1 MKTILDLSNVKAYQ
15 YFMESENYCNIS
27 FLVYINF
34 KKILEYV
41 ESTVGNN
48 ELKTIL
54 KDSKKKPSAFEN
66 VNHTILMKKD
76 GMYAYRPIQMVNPYL
91 YYLLV
96 KILTNK
102 GNWAELKK
110 RFEEFKV
117 SQVEVAS
124 IPKIKGEKDKSH
136 QAATVTSWWEN
147 VEQRSIEL
155 ALKYRYMFVTDITNC
170 YASMYTHTIAWAL
183 MGKEEAKKKIQAK
196 GLLGNVIDHYIQGMQ
211 FGQTNGIPQGS
222 VLFDFIAEIILGYAD
237 KQLADKLTA
246 NGIEKYTIL
255 RYRDDYRIFSNS
267 KDELEKIAFFLQ
279 EVLTE
284 LNLQLNTK
292 KTVLTEDVVT
302 DSIKK
307 DKVWYVTNIP
317 IFRKR
322 QKKIYSLGSCLQ
334 QEALYIHQFAKKY
347 PNSGTVVKLLT
358 LYARRLRNR
367 TVSND
372 EALVL
377 ISMFADIAMDSPKG
391 YKIVLMIISKL
402 LQKFSTTAER
412 KEIVNDLYV
421 KFERLP
427 NIGELQIWLQHI
439 TYKMPDS
446 IAYTE
451 PICQIVAG
459 IADVKLWNLEW
470 VANEYKENF
479 PMSSICTN
487 WIRDSFTPVIDI
499 DEISLFDY

>member
-27 FLVYINF
+27 FPVYINF

-41 ESTVGNN
+41 ESTDGNN

-76 GMYAYRPIQMVNPYL
+76 GMYAYRPIQMANPYL

-102 GNWAELKK
+102 GNWSELKK

-117 SQVEVAS
+117 SQIEVAS

-183 MGKEEAKKKIQAK
+183 IGKEEAKEKIQAK

-307 DKVWYVTNIP
+307 DKVWYVTNIL
-317 IFRKR
+317 RKR

-358 LYARRLRNR
+358 LYACRLRNR

>member
-1 MKTILDLSNVKAYQ
+1 
-15 YFMESENYCNIS
+15 MEPENYCNVS
-27 FLVYINF
+27 FPVYISF

-41 ESTVGNN
+41 ERKVGNN
-48 ELKTIL
+48 ELNAIL

-76 GMYAYRPIQMVNPYL
+76 GMYAYRPIQIANPYL

-96 KILTNK
+96 RILTNK
-102 GNWAELKK
+102 GNWATLKK
-110 RFEEFKV
+110 RFEDLKV
-117 SQVEVAS
+117 FQIEVAS
-124 IPKIKGEKDKSH
+124 IPKVKGKKDKSH
-136 QAATVTSWWEN
+136 QAASVTFWWEN

-155 ALKYRYMFVTDITNC
+155 ALKYRYMFITDITNC

-183 MGKEEAKKKIQAK
+183 MGKEEAKEKNQAK
-196 GLLGNVIDHYIQGMQ
+196 GLLGNLIDRYIQGMQ

-222 VLFDFIAEIILGYAD
+222 VLFDFIAEMILCYAD
-237 KQLADKLTA
+237 KRLADKLAA

-255 RYRDDYRIFSNS
+255 RYRDDYRVFSNS

-279 EVLTE
+279 EVLTD

-292 KTVLTEDVVT
+292 KTTLTEDLVT

-317 IFRKR
+317 LFRKR
-322 QKKIYSLGSCLQ
+322 QKKIYSLGSCLL

-347 PNSGTVVKLLT
+347 PNSGTIIRLLM

-367 TVSND
+367 MVSKD

-377 ISMFADIAMDSPKG
+377 ISMFADMAMDSPKG
-391 YKIVLMIISKL
+391 YKIILMIISKL
-402 LQKFSTTAER
+402 LQKFSTTTER
-412 KEIVNDLYV
+412 KEIVNDLYN

-439 TYKMPDS
+439 TYKMPDTIS
-446 IAYTE
+446 YTE
-451 PICQIVAG
+451 PICQIVTG
-459 IADVKLWNLEW
+459 VKDVKLWNLEW
-470 VANEYKENF
+470 VADEYKEEF
-479 PMSSICTN
+479 SLSSICTD

>member
-27 FLVYINF
+27 FPVYINF

-76 GMYAYRPIQMVNPYL
+76 GMYAYRPIQMANPYL

-117 SQVEVAS
+117 SQIEVAS

-183 MGKEEAKKKIQAK
+183 IGKEEAKEKIQAK

-358 LYARRLRNR
+358 LYTRRLRNR

-377 ISMFADIAMDSPKG
+377 ISSKSPLARMA
-391 YKIVLMIISKL
+391 V
-402 LQKFSTTAER
+402 
-412 KEIVNDLYV
+412 
-421 KFERLP
+421 
-427 NIGELQIWLQHI
+427 
-439 TYKMPDS
+439 
-446 IAYTE
+446 
-451 PICQIVAG
+451 PI
-459 IADVKLWNLEW
+459 
-470 VANEYKENF
+470 
-479 PMSSICTN
+479 
-487 WIRDSFTPVIDI
+487 
-499 DEISLFDY
+499 

>member
-1 MKTILDLSNVKAYQ
+1 MKTILDLSNVKAYR
-15 YFMESENYCNIS
+15 YFMEPENYCNVSFPIYIS
-27 FLVYINF
+27 F

-41 ESTVGNN
+41 EKSVGNN
-48 ELKTIL
+48 ELKVIL
-54 KDSKKKPSAFEN
+54 KDSRKGMPSAFEN
-66 VNHTILMKKD
+66 VNHTLLMKKD
-76 GMYAYRPIQMVNPYL
+76 GMYAYRPIQIANPYL

-96 KILTNK
+96 RILTK
-102 GNWAELKK
+102 DGNWKKLKK

-117 SQVEVAS
+117 PQIEVAS
-124 IPKIKGEKDKSH
+124 IPKVKGEKDKSH
-136 QAATVTSWWEN
+136 KAASVTSWWEK

-155 ALKYRYMFVTDITNC
+155 ALKYRYMFITDITNC

-183 MGKEEAKKKIQAK
+183 MGKAEAKEKKHAS
-196 GLLGNVIDHYIQGMQ
+196 GLGNTIDKYVQGMQ

-222 VLFDFIAEIILGYAD
+222 VLFDFIAEMILGYAD
-237 KQLADKLTA
+237 KQLAGKLA
-246 NGIEKYTIL
+246 EKGIVKYCIL
-255 RYRDDYRIFSNS
+255 RYRDDYRILSNS
-267 KDELEKIAFFLQ
+267 KDELEQIAFYLQ

-292 KTVLTEDVVT
+292 KTILTEDVVT

-317 IFRKR
+317 IYRNRK
-322 QKKIYSLGSCLQ
+322 KNIYSLGSCLQ
-334 QEALYIHQFAKKY
+334 QEALYIHQFANKF
-347 PNSGTVVKLLT
+347 PNSGTLIKLLT
-358 LYARRLRNR
+358 VYAHRLKNKK
-367 TVSND
+367 VNKD

-377 ISMFADIAMDSPKG
+377 ISMFADIAMDSPRG

-402 LQKFSTTAER
+402 LQTFSSTAER
-412 KEIVNDLYV
+412 KDIVNSLYK

-439 TYKMPDS
+439 TYKMLGTID
-446 IAYTE
+446 YTE
-451 PICQIVAG
+451 PICKIVAG
-459 IADVKLWNLEW
+459 VPEVKLWNLEW
-470 VANEYKENF
+470 LADEYKADF
-479 PMSSICTN
+479 PLNSICTD

>member
-1 MKTILDLSNVKAYQ
+1 MKTILDLSNLKAYQ
-15 YFMESENYCNIS
+15 YFMEPENYCNVS
-27 FLVYINF
+27 FPVYISF
-34 KKILEYV
+34 KKILEFV
-41 ESTVGNN
+41 ERTVGNN
-48 ELKTIL
+48 DLKAIL
-54 KDSKKKPSAFEN
+54 KNLKKKPSAFEN

-76 GMYAYRPIQMVNPYL
+76 GMYAYRPIQITNPYL

-96 KILTNK
+96 KILTNN
-102 GNWAELKK
+102 GNWTVLKK
-110 RFEEFKV
+110 RFNEFKV
-117 SQVEVAS
+117 PQIEVAS
-124 IPKIKGEKDKSH
+124 IPKIKGKKDKSH
-136 QAATVTSWWEN
+136 QAASVTSWWEN

-183 MGKEEAKKKIQAK
+183 MGKEEAKEKIQAK
-196 GLLGNVIDHYIQGMQ
+196 GLLGNIIDRYIQGMQ

-222 VLFDFIAEIILGYAD
+222 VLFDFIAEMILGYAD
-237 KQLADKLTA
+237 KQLADKLIA
-246 NGIEKYTIL
+246 NGIEKYSIL

-292 KTVLTEDVVT
+292 KTILTEDVVT
-302 DSIKK
+302 ESIKK

-358 LYARRLRNR
+358 LYARRLKNR
-367 TVSND
+367 KVNSD
-372 EALVL
+372 GALVL
-377 ISMFADIAMDSPKG
+377 ISMFADIAMNSPKG

-402 LQKFSTTAER
+402 LQKFPTTAER
-412 KEIVNDLYV
+412 KDIVNDLYE

-439 TYKMPDS
+439 TYKMPDT
-446 IAYTE
+446 IEYTE
-451 PICQIVAG
+451 PICKIVADA
-459 IADVKLWNLEW
+459 ADVKLWNLDW
-470 VANEYKENF
+470 VADEYKKDF
-479 PMSSICTN
+479 PQKSICTD
-487 WIRDSFTPVIDI
+487 WIRDSFTPEIDI

>member
-1 MKTILDLSNVKAYQ
+1 MKTILDLSNIKAYR
-15 YFMESENYCNIS
+15 YFMEPENYCTVS
-27 FLVYINF
+27 FPVYISF

-54 KDSKKKPSAFEN
+54 KDSKKMPSAFEN
-66 VNHTILMKKD
+66 VNHTILIKKD
-76 GMYAYRPIQMVNPYL
+76 GMYAYRPIQIANPYL

-102 GNWAELKK
+102 ANWAALKK

-117 SQVEVAS
+117 PQIEVAS
-124 IPKIKGEKDKSH
+124 IPKVKSEKGKTH
-136 QAATVTSWWEN
+136 QAASVTFWWEN

-170 YASMYTHTIAWAL
+170 YASMYTHTIAWAV
-183 MGKEEAKKKIQAK
+183 MDKEKAKEKIKVK
-196 GLLGNVIDHYIQGMQ
+196 GLLGNIIDRYIQGMQ

-222 VLFDFIAEIILGYAD
+222 VLFDFIAEMILGYAD
-237 KQLADKLTA
+237 NQLADKLAA
-246 NGIEKYTIL
+246 NGIEEYTIL

-292 KTVLTEDVVT
+292 KTILTEDVVT

-317 IFRKR
+317 LFRKR
-322 QKKIYSLGSCLQ
+322 QKKIHSLGSCLQ

-347 PNSGTVVKLLT
+347 PNSGTVVKLLM
-358 LYARRLRNR
+358 LFARRLKNR
-367 TVSND
+367 TVSKD
-372 EALVL
+372 EVLVL

-402 LQKFSTTAER
+402 LREFPTTAER
-412 KEIVNDLYV
+412 KEIVNDLYG
-421 KFERLP
+421 KFERMP
-427 NIGELQIWLQHI
+427 NIGELQIWLQRI
-439 TYKMPDS
+439 TYKMPDP
-446 IAYTE
+446 IDYTE
-451 PICQIVAG
+451 PICHIVAG

-470 VANEYKENF
+470 VADEYKEDF
-479 PMSSICTN
+479 PLSSICTD
-487 WIRDSFTPVIDI
+487 WIRDSFTPIIDI

>member
-1 MKTILDLSNVKAYQ
+1 
-15 YFMESENYCNIS
+15 MEPENYCNIS
-27 FLVYINF
+27 FPIYISF

-41 ESTVGNN
+41 ERTVENN
-48 ELKTIL
+48 ELKVIL
-54 KDSKKKPSAFEN
+54 KDLKKKPSAFEN
-66 VNHTILMKKD
+66 VNHTILIKKD
-76 GMYAYRPIQMVNPYL
+76 CMYAYRPIQIANPYL

-96 KILTNK
+96 RILTNK
-102 GNWAELKK
+102 GNWATLKK
-110 RFEEFKV
+110 RFKELKTP
-117 SQVEVAS
+117 QIEVAS
-124 IPKIKGEKDKSH
+124 IPKVKGGKDKSH
-136 QAATVTSWWEN
+136 QAASITSWWEN

-183 MGKEEAKKKIQAK
+183 MGKEEAKEKIQSK
-196 GLLGNVIDHYIQGMQ
+196 GLLGNIIDHYIQSMQ

-222 VLFDFIAEIILGYAD
+222 VLFDFIAEMILSYAD
-237 KQLADKLTA
+237 KQLADKLSA

-255 RYRDDYRIFSNS
+255 RYRDDYRILSNS

-292 KTVLTEDVVT
+292 KTILTEDVVT

-322 QKKIYSLGSCLQ
+322 QTKIYSLGSCLQ

-347 PNSGTVVKLLT
+347 PNSGTVIKFLT
-358 LYARRLRNR
+358 LYARRLENKK
-367 TVSND
+367 VNSN

-377 ISMFADIAMDSPKG
+377 ISMFADIALDSPKG

-402 LQKFSTTAER
+402 LQRFPTVAKR
-412 KEIVNDLYV
+412 KEIVNDLYD
-421 KFERLP
+421 KFKRLP

-439 TYKMPDS
+439 IYNMTDS
-446 IAYTE
+446 IDYSEA
-451 PICQIVAG
+451 ICKIVAG
-459 IADVKLWNLEW
+459 VVDVKLWNLEW
-470 VANEYKENF
+470 IADAYKDNF
-479 PMSSICTN
+479 PLNSICTD
-487 WIRDSFTPVIDI
+487 WIRDSFTPEIDI

>member
-1 MKTILDLSNVKAYQ
+1 
-15 YFMESENYCNIS
+15 
-27 FLVYINF
+27 
-34 KKILEYV
+34 
-41 ESTVGNN
+41 
-48 ELKTIL
+48 
-54 KDSKKKPSAFEN
+54 
-66 VNHTILMKKD
+66 
-76 GMYAYRPIQMVNPYL
+76 MYAYRPIQIANPYL

-96 KILTNK
+96 RILTRK
-102 GNWAELKK
+102 SNWKALKN
-110 RFEEFKV
+110 RFKEFEV
-117 SQVEVAS
+117 SQIEVAS
-124 IPKIKGEKDKSH
+124 LPKVKGEKDKSH
-136 QAATVTSWWEN
+136 KAASVTSWWEN

-183 MGKEEAKKKIQAK
+183 MGKEEAKEKSQAK
-196 GLLGNVIDHYIQGMQ
+196 GLLGNIIDRYIQGMQ

-222 VLFDFIAEIILGYAD
+222 VLFDFIAEMILGYAD

-246 NGIEKYTIL
+246 NGMEKYTIL

-292 KTVLTEDVVT
+292 KTILTEDVVT

-317 IFRKR
+317 LFRKR

-347 PNSGTVVKLLT
+347 PNSGTVIKLLM
-358 LYARRLRNR
+358 LYARRLKSRE
-367 TVSND
+367 VSKD
-372 EALVL
+372 ETLVL
-377 ISMFADIAMDSPKG
+377 ISMFADMAMDSPKG
-391 YKIVLMIISKL
+391 YRIILTIISNL
-402 LQKFSTTAER
+402 LQRCPTTDER
-412 KEIVNDLYV
+412 KEIVNDLYG

-451 PICQIVAG
+451 PICQIVTG
-459 IADVKLWNLEW
+459 VKDVKLWNLEW
-470 VANEYKENF
+470 VADEYKEDF
-479 PMSSICTN
+479 SLSSICTER
-487 WIRDSFTPVIDI
+487 IRDLSIPVIDI
-499 DEISLFDY
+499 DEVSLFDY